1 MTPQEFIS
9 GIKARAS
16 KLQKHIVY
24 PDATDERALKAARIV
39 TDEDIARITLIGDA
53 AAVKAKAAEAGISLD
68 GIGLIDPAVSE
79 HTAVFANTFY
89 ELRKHK
95 GMTPEEAAETMKHPL
110 YFGCMMVR
118 DGLASGSV
126 AGSLSTTGDVMR
138 SAILTIGLKPG
149 IKTVSSFFVM
159 AFPETILLYAD
170 CAVLPLPDASQLA
183 DIAIATTDN
192 YRILME
198 QEPCTAMLSFSTK
211 GSAKHELIDKVVE
224 ATRICNE
231 KRPDLLIDGELQYDA
246 AVVPSVGVK
255 KAPQSPVAGKANV
268 LVFPDLQ
275 SGNIGYKIA
284 QRMGGAEALGP
295 IVQGLAKPAYDLSR
309 GCSVNDI
316 VVTTAFNAVM
326 GAA

>member
-1 MTPQEFIS
+1 MT
-9 GIKARAS
+9 
-16 KLQKHIVY
+16 L
-24 PDATDERALKAARIV
+24 
-39 TDEDIARITLIGDA
+39 
-53 AAVKAKAAEAGISLD
+53 
-68 GIGLIDPAVSE
+68 
-79 HTAVFANTFY
+79 
-89 ELRKHK
+89 
-95 GMTPEEAAETMKHPL
+95 EEASRLMQQPL
-110 YFGCMMVR
+110 YFGSMMVR
-118 DGLASGSV
+118 EGIADGSV
-126 AGSLSTTGDVMR
+126 AGSLSTTGEVMR

-159 AFPETILLYAD
+159 AFPERILLYAD

-192 YRILME
+192 YRILM
-198 QEPCTAMLSFSTK
+198 QEDPCTAMLSFSTK
-211 GSAKHELIDKVVE
+211 GSAEHELIDKVVE
-224 ATRICNE
+224 ATRLCNE
-231 KRPDLLIDGELQYDA
+231 RRPDLLIDGELQYDA
-246 AVVPSVGVK
+246 AVVPAIGAK
-255 KAPQSPVAGKANV
+255 KAPGSKVAGNANV